1 MGTKEISL
9 NLRLKLRL
17 SNLKLL
23 LLNFIVYKKE
33 LSFSKHFQNNKFQ
46 TKNNKQFI
54 YCSFMFL
61 NLKYFSLIMATSIA
75 EKLQ

>member
-33 LSFSKHFQNNKFQ
+33 LSFSKHFQNNKF
-46 TKNNKQFI
+46 
-54 YCSFMFL
+54 
-61 NLKYFSLIMATSIA
+61 
-75 EKLQ
+75 